1 MNTAY
6 AFIFLFF
13 TVIFLFDIICE
24 EKIMSYTGKITTA
37 LTDDGSAR
45 VIFANT
51 TGVVARAAE
60 IHRPSKTVTAAL
72 GRCLTAAAVMG
83 STLKDEQGSL
93 TLRISGGGPAGSFVC
108 VSDSRGNVRGCC
120 DEPTAEL
127 PPNALG
133 KLDVGGV
140 VGKSGELYVVRDY
153 GFGEPYV
160 GHCALVSGEI
170 AEDVTNYYAVS
181 EQTPTVCALGV
192 RVDKAGG
199 VMGAGGYMLQLLP
212 GADEDIIPVLQ
223 ANVDSLPS
231 LSALIAA
238 GRADGDIIASL
249 LSGLPYSLLD
259 EHDIEY
265 RCGCS
270 REKYRSAIKKLGI
283 RELKDM
289 RDSGEEA
296 EIICRFCG
304 TRHVFSPREL
314 ADMYDERV
322 TELRQARENR

>member
-1 MNTAY
+1 
-6 AFIFLFF
+6 
-13 TVIFLFDIICE
+13 
-24 EKIMSYTGKITTA
+24 MSYTGMITTA

-45 VIFANT
+45 VIFADT
-51 TGVVARAAE
+51 TGIVARAAE

-72 GRCLTAAAVMG
+72 GRCLTAASIMG
-83 STLKDEQGSL
+83 STLKDEEGSL
-93 TLRISGGGPAGSFVC
+93 TLRINGGGPAGSFVC
-108 VSDSRGNVRGCC
+108 VSDSLGNVRGCC

-140 VGKSGELYVVRDY
+140 VGKNGELYVVRDY

-170 AEDVTNYYAVS
+170 AEDITNYYSVS

-192 RVDKAGG
+192 RVDTSGG
-199 VMGAGGYMLQLLP
+199 IKGAGGYILQLLP

-238 GRADGDIIASL
+238 GSTDADIIASL
-249 LSGLPYSLLD
+249 LSGIPYSLLGST
-259 EHDIEY
+259 EIAY
-265 RCGCS
+265 RCSCS
-270 REKYRSAIKKLGI
+270 REKYRSAIKKLGV

-304 TRHVFSPREL
+304 ARHVFLPREL
-314 ADMYDERV
+314 SDMYDERV
-322 TELRQARENR
+322 TELRQARENH